1 MVTFPK
7 NSMKTPS
14 SILSLL
20 LLGGIA
26 WHGGPALRDLQ
37 AEPARPNIILIMSDD
52 MGWSDIGCYGGEI
65 PTPTLDRL
73 AENGLRYTQFYNTG
87 RCCPTRASLLTGLY
101 PHQAGI
107 GHMMGNDNLP
117 GYQGNLNA
125 QCRTIAEVL
134 HPAGYGTYLA
144 GKWHVASATSP
155 DGPKFNW
162 PLQRGFDR
170 FYGTIHGAG
179 SFYDPN
185 TLTRDNTF
193 ISPYADSEYQPEGPY
208 YYTDAISDHAVR
220 FIEEHE
226 AARPEDPFFV
236 YVSYTAAHWPMHA
249 LEEDIELFRGKYD
262 NGYAPTQQARLDK
275 LKDLGLID
283 PSWTPAPLVGDW
295 EKEPLKEWQARCM
308 EVYAAMVYSMDRGI
322 GRIVS
327 ALEAGGELDNTL
339 IFFLQDNGGCAETYG
354 RRSDGKPRAEGPTL
368 PPLADDYLQPDMR
381 PKQTRDGYP
390 LREGRGV
397 MPGPPDT
404 DIGYG
409 EEWANVS
416 NTPFRL
422 YKHYV
427 HEGGIATPLIAH
439 WPKGIGEARRNQL
452 ESQPA
457 HLIDIMAT
465 AVDLAGADYPETIES
480 ESIHPLE
487 GVSLAPSFTGK
498 DLGRETPLYWEHEG
512 NRAIRDGDWKL
523 VARGSKGPWELYDM
537 KADRTETRNLVG
549 EKPDLAAR
557 LAEDWETW
565 ALRALVKPWKWD
577 RQKKNSQAGIA
588 KDKTKFSGQAGA
600 VLSKGSPDIGGKA
613 FTVSAKLQSAGT
625 GVIISQGGVTHGWAL
640 YFDPDSGVAS
650 VALRRSGKLETIS
663 GKPTDLP
670 DGETT
675 LSMDLA
681 KDGHLEV
688 AIGDA
693 IVIDQAT
700 GGPLTQTPQDPLSI
714 GHDSNDPA
722 GAYPRGSKF
731 TGALGKVTLTLDP

>member
-1 MVTFPK
+1 
-7 NSMKTPS
+7 MKIS
-14 SILSLL
+14 SPFRALL
-20 LLGGIA
+20 LFASVA
-26 WHGGPALRDLQ
+26 WIGGPATPPLQ
-37 AEPARPNIILIMSDD
+37 AESPRPNVILIMSDD

-107 GHMMGNDNLP
+107 GHMMGDDNLP

-134 HPAGYGTYLA
+134 RPAGYGTYIS

-155 DGPKFNW
+155 NGPKFNW

-193 ISPYADSEYQPEGPY
+193 ISPYADPEYQPEGPY

-226 AARPEDPFFV
+226 ESRPDTPFFV

-249 LEEDIELFRGKYD
+249 LEEDIERFRGKYD
-262 NGYAPTQQARLDK
+262 GGYAPAHQARLAK
-275 LKDLGLID
+275 LKKLGLID
-283 PSWTPAPLVGDW
+283 PDWTPAPLVGDW

-327 ALEAGGELDNTL
+327 LLEDKGELENTL
-339 IFFLQDNGGCAETYG
+339 ILFLQDNGGCAETYG
-354 RRSDGKPRAEGPTL
+354 RRSNGTPRADGPTL

-439 WPKGIGEARRNQL
+439 WPKGISADRRNQL
-452 ESQPA
+452 ESQPT

-465 AVDLAGADYPETIES
+465 AVELAGADYPETVKNEA
-480 ESIHPLE
+480 IHPLE
-487 GVSLAPSFTGK
+487 GVSLAPSFAGK
-498 DLGRETPLYWEHEG
+498 SLARENPLYWEHEG
-512 NRAIRDGDWKL
+512 NRAIREGDWKL

-537 KADRTETRNLVG
+537 KADRTETQDLAR
-549 EKPDLAAR
+549 EKPELAKR
-557 LAEDWETW
+557 LADDWEAW

-577 RQKKNSQAGIA
+577 RKKDNSQAGIA
-588 KDKTKFSGQAGA
+588 KGKKKFSGHAGD

-613 FTVSAKLQSAGT
+613 FTVTAKLESPGK
-625 GVIISQGGVTHGWAL
+625 GVVVSQGGVAHGWAL
-640 YFDPDSGVAS
+640 YFDPETGALS
-650 VALRRSGKLETIS
+650 VALRRDGKLETVT
-663 GKPTDLP
+663 GNPAAFP
-670 DGETT
+670 EEGAT
-675 LSMDLA
+675 LFLSLA

-688 AIGDA
+688 TLGDTV
-693 IVIDQAT
+693 VIREKT
-700 GGPLTQTPQDPLSI
+700 GGLLSQTPQDPLSI
-714 GHDSNDPA
+714 GHDANDPA
-722 GAYPRGSKF
+722 GDYARGSKY
-731 TGALGKVTLTLDP
+731 TGRLGKVGLTLQP